1 MINGCRK
8 RNVDRVLNEERR
20 ALLIKLKLT
29 QASIQEWV
37 SKKSLSIERSFVHL
51 DSNKAN
57 NTPEPS
63 SSVVIS
69 NEDDSSVGDGTKDS
83 KVRINQSIMRMI
95 LING

>member
-1 MINGCRK
+1 MTNGCRR

-20 ALLIKLKLT
+20 VLLIKLKLT
-29 QASIQEWV
+29 QASIREWV
-37 SKKSLSIERSFVHL
+37 KLVRQESFETIRDL

-63 SSVVIS
+63 TSIVIS

-83 KVRINQSIMRMI
+83 KVRVNPWMMMV
-95 LING
+95 LMDC